1 MLPATMSPP
10 ALKGLAIATTLLL
23 AGCRGRGSEPAG
35 GSLERDAAILTART
49 LGLAYL
55 RSQQFAQAETAF
67 AKIVALAPDQ
77 ALGYANLGLV
87 HLRLGRYDAAE
98 REIRRAAALDTASD
112 DIALTLA
119 KVYEL
124 TGRTAVARREVDRVL
139 RRSPEDLRALYE
151 LAALEPASKETYL
164 RRIVARAPSNVAARL
179 QPVDVLP
186 ARGGGGADS
195 AAAHLEAPER
205 QPPEPPREADRLF
218 PPALRLAPPGR

>member
-1 MLPATMSPP
+1 MKRLVVAMV
-10 ALKGLAIATTLLL
+10 LLL
-23 AGCRGRGSEPAG
+23 DCRGREPAP
-35 GSLERDAAILTART
+35 SLERDAAILTART

-67 AKIVALAPDQ
+67 SKIVALAPDQ

-87 HLRLGRYDAAE
+87 HLRVGRYDAAG
-98 REIRRAAALDTASD
+98 RDIRRAAALDTASD

-124 TGRTAVARREVDRVL
+124 TGRTAEARREVDRVL
-139 RRSPEDLRALYE
+139 RRGPDDLRALYE

-179 QPVDVLP
+179 ELVDVLL
-186 ARGGGGADS
+186 ARGGGGGGGGADS

-205 QPPEPPREADRLF
+205 QGPELPREAPRLF
-218 PPALRLAPPGR
+218 RQARPPAGPGPPPPAG